1 MSMPPDSFND
11 ASRNAG
17 YPLLLGRCAAFVI
30 VALAAVTTH
39 GWLLALADFL
49 LFLALVVAWGLHA
62 MFMTAIRA
70 LPRVAPAPADA
81 AAPSLAVI
89 VPVRDEEGGI
99 EATARSLMAQSE
111 PGVEVI
117 VVDDHSTDRTP
128 AILERLAAEFSA
140 LRVRQAPEL
149 AAGWVGKSHA
159 VWDAAQHTRTAP
171 EWLLFTDGR
180 VRFRPGSLRSLVAHA
195 ETRRVDFL
203 SGVLFFDTGSW
214 SEEFVTALSVRGFIT
229 STLPQT
235 LQRPKARWPAL
246 GALMLVRSDAYWRAG
261 GHAAHRDHPAEDV
274 MLGWAIKCA
283 GGRLGLCRAMDW
295 VHLRRYSGY
304 GDLRPRMIRLI
315 RQLTQDRGG
324 ALGNAVAL
332 DGWLLVQALP
342 LALIR
347 IGVMTRAHAPLGL
360 SLTYVALELGLFA
373 VATHSLRQCRAFCG
387 LRWWTPLLH
396 PLAGLL
402 RIWLTL
408 EATVEASRKMPNQWR
423 GRSLATPSA
432 ADSAQIARKL
442 NQSPIDSTEEM
453 R

>member
-1 MSMPPDSFND
+1 MSQPQDPTVSAA
-11 ASRNAG
+11 ASQPNN
-17 YPLLLGRCAAFVI
+17 LLPENPFRAKPRPALLVGRA
-30 VALAAVTTH
+30 VAIAVLAVT
-39 GWLLALADFL
+39 
-49 LFLALVVAWGLHA
+49 AW
-62 MFMTAIRA
+62 R
-70 LPRVAPAPADA
+70 PAP
-81 AAPSLAVI
+81 
-89 VPVRDEEGGI
+89 
-99 EATARSLMAQSE
+99 
-111 PGVEVI
+111 
-117 VVDDHSTDRTP
+117 
-128 AILERLAAEFSA
+128 
-140 LRVRQAPEL
+140 
-149 AAGWVGKSHA
+149 
-159 VWDAAQHTRTAP
+159 
-171 EWLLFTDGR
+171 
-180 VRFRPGSLRSLVAHA
+180 
-195 ETRRVDFL
+195 
-203 SGVLFFDTGSW
+203 W
-214 SEEFVTALSVRGFIT
+214 S
-229 STLPQT
+229 
-235 LQRPKARWPAL
+235 L
-246 GALMLVRSDAYWRAG
+246 GASGIILLYWRAG